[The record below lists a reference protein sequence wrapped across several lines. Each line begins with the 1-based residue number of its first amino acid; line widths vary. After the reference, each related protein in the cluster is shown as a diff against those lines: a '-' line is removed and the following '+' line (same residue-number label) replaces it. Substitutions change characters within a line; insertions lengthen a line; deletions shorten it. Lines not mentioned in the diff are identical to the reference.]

1 MKYIKKYHTMIH
13 ILLII
18 CALLIVGIKVDDLRK
33 PKSVEI
39 ERKAGTEEKVP
50 TISDEPTIDFEKLR
64 KKYNNK
70 NIKGAVRISN
80 EDFEQIIFQTDNNSY
95 YLNHNYRGK
104 KTNGEIFI
112 DYRLDIDKSNIK
124 VIYGEGTS
132 IAEIFNNYYN
142 KNYYEQHKII
152 EVESDKSVYRYE
164 VVLLIEKKI
173 THNDFDINNILKNSL
188 YVYNEDIDNINDY
201 LVIVNKKNNK
211 YYSIICKKVN

>member
-80 EDFEQIIFQTDNNSY
+80 ENFEQIIFQTDNNSY

-132 IAEIFNNYYN
+132 LAEIFNNYYN
-142 KNYYEQHKII
+142 KNYYEQHKVT

-164 VVLLIEKKI
+164 VVSLIEKKI

-188 YVYNEDIDNINDY
+188 YVYNKDIDNINDY

>member
-173 THNDFDINNILKNSL
+173 THNDFDINSILKNSL